1 MKIITTFLLLCT
13 ALINCLAQAP
23 QSDRQQF
30 IRVEAPAVA
39 LTHVRVIDGT
49 GAAPLEDQ
57 TVVIAN
63 GKIQS
68 IAPSATASVPPNAQ
82 LLDLKGYT
90 VLPGLVGMHD
100 HMFF

>member
-1 MKIITTFLLLCT
+1 MKPTLAFFLLLGVFIT
-13 ALINCLAQAP
+13 CLAQTP

-30 IRVEAPAVA
+30 IRVEAAVIA

-57 TVVIAN
+57 TIVITD

-68 IAPSATASVPPNAQ
+68 IASTAGISRHA
-82 LLDLKGYT
+82 
-90 VLPGLVGMHD
+90 
-100 HMFF
+100 